1 MSCCIAP
8 KQTLP
13 WQVLKAAPWIFYVGM
28 AVLFSV
34 TWSPSVILFL
44 LVAGSGAA
52 INDTLIKYLCRNM
65 SSAKRPNPPCDGCS
79 PFTVCNG
86 DVIQTSG
93 MPSGHSFL
101 MAFILCVVVVFAI
114 MRFKQKKHLGE
125 TTSQHWA
132 ELVGTIMVVA
142 AAALG
147 VMYSRNAEGCHS
159 VAQIGWGAFGGIVW
173 FLVWYF
179 VFIRNIRNHTKKG
192 KIHDFIV
199 SASDPIFPKETHTG
213 SGGEP
218 LTGYGHGRSYSP
230 TD

>member
-114 MRFKQKKHLGE
+114 MRFKQKTHIGE
-125 TTSQHWA
+125 TTSQHRA
-132 ELVGTIMVVA
+132 ELVGTIIVVA
-142 AAALG
+142 AAAIV

-159 VAQIGWGAFGGIVW
+159 ALQIGVGAGLGIVW
-173 FLVWYF
+173 FFIWYF
-179 VFIRNIRNHTKKG
+179 SIRKIRNHTKNG

-199 SASDPIFPKETHTG
+199 SASDPIFQKERHNITG
-213 SGGEP
+213 EEP
-218 LTGYGHGRSYSP
+218 LTGYGHGTTY
-230 TD
+230 TL